1 MYRDAWV
8 KIDID
13 AFKDNIKT
21 IIKRS
26 NKKLI
31 AIIKADAY
39 GCGAKTLY
47 KYAFEA
53 GVSMFGVSSLEE
65 AIRLREDGCDS
76 DILILGH
83 TSSDNLDLIKKYD
96 FTLTTVSMDWVDE
109 FSNYDGSGVKVHI
122 KVDTGMNRIGL
133 KGIDEVKV
141 TIDKLIKANYEVDG
155 IFTHFACSDDD
166 YNKKT
171 KQQYEMFKN
180 IVSNIDYKFNWIHCS
195 NSDASMSID
204 DDLSNS
210 VRVGLSLYGF
220 NTYYKDLKPVV
231 SLICNLI
238 NVKTVKKG
246 EAISYGST
254 YVCEDDEIIGTI
266 PIGYADGFNRK
277 NSGRRVYIE
286 GTTGVIVGRICM
298 DQMMIKLGEYRPIGT
313 RVELFGP
320 HISIEEVAKDLD
332 TISYEVLTVLSDRL
346 TRVYFKD
353 GKYLTDINPRL
364 NRSEK
369 EIS

>member
-13 AFKDNIKT
+13 AFKDNIK
-21 IIKRS
+21 IIKERS
-26 NKKLI
+26 NKKII

-39 GCGAKTLY
+39 GCGAKTIY
-47 KYAFEA
+47 KYAIEA

-65 AIRLREDGCDS
+65 AIRLREDGCTK

-83 TSSDNLDLIKKYD
+83 TSTYNLDLIKKYD
-96 FTLTTVSMDWVDE
+96 FILSTVSKDWVDE
-109 FSNYDGSGVKVHI
+109 FSKFDGENIRIHI

-133 KGIDEVKV
+133 IGYDEVKES
-141 TIDKLIKANYEVDG
+141 INKLKDSNYCVDG
-155 IFTHFACSDDD
+155 IFTHFACSDED
-166 YNKKT
+166 YNKMT
-171 KQQYEMFKN
+171 KKQYELFKD
-180 IVSNIDYKFNWIHCS
+180 IVERLDYKFNFIHCS
-195 NSDASMSID
+195 NSDASMNIK
-204 DDLSNS
+204 DDLCNS
-210 VRVGLSLYGF
+210 ARIGLSLFGL
-220 NTYYKDLKPVV
+220 NTYHKDLKPVV

-254 YVCEDDEIIGTI
+254 YVCEKDEIIGTV

-277 NSGRRVYIE
+277 NTGRRVYVE
-286 GTTGVIVGRICM
+286 GTNGVIVGRICM
-298 DQMMIKLGEYRPIGT
+298 DQMMIRLDEYRPVGT
-313 RVELFGP
+313 RVELFGK

-332 TISYEVLTVLSDRL
+332 TISYEVLSVLSDRL

-364 NRSEK
+364 NRK